1 MSNKKELE
9 LIIEDFKKREIYSN
23 CANPENFF
31 NLEDSQRCAYLGI
44 DCTAN
49 SLHIGHL
56 LPIMQATRLAKNN
69 FKILLLLGGATSK
82 IGDPSDKLKERPILD
97 PKILLENQKRMEK
110 QLNLIFNRNENK
122 KISLKNLPLYSFF
135 QENEKI
141 LNSIYEI
148 LELESKIEE
157 KNNENIWKKYLLNIW
172 PDEIKED
179 SFKIVDNREWL
190 DKLTFVD
197 FIDKCGRNIT
207 INYLLAK
214 ETIKQRVNSENGL
227 SFSAFS
233 YSLLQAYD
241 FFYLYKNYKCHGQLG
256 ASDQWGNFTTGL
268 KMIKSF
274 DNENKCFALSFNL
287 ILDDN
292 GKKISKSDVG
302 TSIIWLDKEKTSF
315 KDLFNFFSNMS
326 DKKAIDFVKKF
337 TFISEEKL
345 EKLLEINNP
354 KSLRILQRILMEL
367 FFFLIHGED
376 GLNWI
381 KENSK
386 KVKFLTN

>member
-1 MSNKKELE
+1 MNNEKELE
-9 LIIEDFKKREIYSN
+9 SIIEEFKKRGIYSN
-23 CANPENFF
+23 CANPENFL
-31 NLEDSQRCAYLGI
+31 NLEESQKCVYLGI

-97 PKILLENQKRMEK
+97 TKILLENQKKMEQ
-110 QLNLIFNRNENK
+110 QLRLIFNRNEIK

-135 QENEKI
+135 QGNEI
-141 LNSIYEI
+141 LLKSIYKI
-148 LELESKIEE
+148 LELESIIEE
-157 KNNENIWKKYLLNIW
+157 KSKEFVWEKYLSKIW
-172 PDEIKED
+172 PSEIKKN
-179 SFKIVDNREWL
+179 SFEIVDNREWL

-214 ETIKQRVNSENGL
+214 ETIKQRINSENGL

-241 FFYLYKNYKCHGQLG
+241 FFYLYKNYNCHGQLG

-268 KMIKSF
+268 KMIKAF

-287 ILDDN
+287 ILDEN
-292 GKKISKSDVG
+292 GKKISKSDLG
-302 TSIIWLDKEKTSF
+302 TNIVWLDKKKTSF

-326 DKKAIDFVKKF
+326 DQKSIDFVKKF
-337 TFISEEKL
+337 TFISEEQL

-367 FFFLIHGED
+367 FFFLIHGEE
-376 GLNWI
+376 GLEWI
-381 KENSK
+381 EANST
-386 KVKFLTN
+386 KVKKIN